1 MKKIA
6 LFALL
11 CAAYL
16 VSNFASAQEVTYV
29 EDPSQG
35 YLLNRMRDNWFID
48 AEGGVGLFMSP
59 YDAHAD
65 FGRRLGAKV
74 NLHIGKWFSPL
85 LGLRFGGDFE
95 QLKGATWNGNYAAL
109 GYRNWPKI
117 YNEYYDN
124 GNLKASYVP
133 THFNDVGVT
142 GDVLFNVTNWLCAY
156 KPYRFYNAIF
166 YVGADANWVYA
177 RDGERPISDGPWKY
191 GANDDPEHSRNYSV
205 HAGLLNS
212 FAITKKIDV
221 LLDLRFDFLQEHADG
236 AGMGYRTWNEYPS
249 IMIGMSYKL
258 GKSEWNAPV
267 TAVCPEYKYNDAE
280 GDALAA
286 DLANAKRKIADLENQ
301 MRDCLEN
308 KRMAPTAERLVESGE
323 MPLATVYFPINR
335 TEVLGVQRNVVD
347 AVAEVMKNENRNY
360 LLTGWADNYTGND
373 QINVR
378 LRKGRVATVKNE
390 LVKKGIAESR
400 LETQINNGELTD
412 YGPKCA
418 SLDRAVTIQ
427 RK

>member
-11 CAAYL
+11 CVAYL
-16 VSNFASAQEVTYV
+16 VPDFASAQEVTYV

-35 YLLNRMRDNWFID
+35 YLFNRMRDNWFID
-48 AEGGVGLFMSP
+48 AEGGVGLFMSS
-59 YDAHAD
+59 YDANAP
-65 FGRRLGAKV
+65 FGKRLGAKA

-95 QLKGATWNGNYAAL
+95 QLKGATWTGNYAAL
-109 GYRNWPKI
+109 GYRNWPEMYK
-117 YNEYYDN
+117 D
-124 GNLKASYVP
+124 GKFAP
-133 THFNDVGVT
+133 THFNDIGVT
-142 GDVLFNVTNWLCAY
+142 GDVLFNVSNWLCGY

-166 YVGADANWVYA
+166 YVGVDANWVYA
-177 RDGERPISDGPWKY
+177 REGARPVSNGNWAY
-191 GANDDPEHSRNYSV
+191 GANDDEDHCRNYSV

-212 FAITKKIDV
+212 FAITKKFDL

-249 IMIGMSYKL
+249 IMIGMAYKL

-267 TAVCPEYKYNDAE
+267 TAVCPEWKYTDAE
-280 GDALAA
+280 GDALVA
-286 DLANAKRKIADLENQ
+286 DLNDAKRRIADLEDQLRKCREKKPEAGNFV
-301 MRDCLEN
+301 DN
-308 KRMAPTAERLVESGE
+308 AEA
-323 MPLATVYFPINR
+323 PLATIYFPINR
-335 TEVLGVQRNVVD
+335 TDVLGVQRNVLD

-390 LVKKGIAESR
+390 LVKKGVADSR
-400 LETQINNGELTD
+400 LETQINNGELTN